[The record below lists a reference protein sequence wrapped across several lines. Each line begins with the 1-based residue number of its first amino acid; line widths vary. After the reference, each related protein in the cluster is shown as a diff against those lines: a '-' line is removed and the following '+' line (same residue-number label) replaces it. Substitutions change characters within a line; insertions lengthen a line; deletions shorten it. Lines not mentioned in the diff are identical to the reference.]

1 MNLVLFI
8 VLFVSSSTI
17 LEANDC
23 KSVLSWLQCVQGG
36 CSFFVRLTVAPICDD
51 HQKGMTDVAYVVS
64 SPRRWRFLQMVKGR
78 TSQRPQLQQAIQSRN
93 NDDSMV
99 HPCSPE
105 VKPFSE
111 KESGSSVTTSLV
123 VCK

>member
-17 LEANDC
+17 LEPKDDC

-36 CSFFVRLTVAPICDD
+36 CSFFVRLTVAPICD
-51 HQKGMTDVAYVVS
+51 QKGMTDVAYVVS
-64 SPRRWRFLQMVKGR
+64 SPRRCRFLQMVKGR

-93 NDDSMV
+93 NDDL
-99 HPCSPE
+99 
-105 VKPFSE
+105 K
-111 KESGSSVTTSLV
+111 
-123 VCK
+123 